1 MPVTMVDDVRIYF
14 ETLGED
20 SAEPL
25 VLIGGG
31 ATQLIDWRDEFCALL
46 VVEGFRVIRFD
57 HRDTGLS
64 QRFGGVGDVDGGYS
78 VAEAAEDVLRVLDT
92 LGIESAH
99 LAGHSMGGIMAQ
111 YLAID
116 HPDRVRSMAI
126 LSAIPGLD
134 PAYLAPTGS
143 AAGEAEPVPFPALP
157 RDEAIE
163 QFVAYQ
169 RSMHVTAYDFDED
182 DERAHAARQIDRGY
196 EPNGFQRHGA
206 ALRRAEDRL
215 ERLRAVT
222 VPTAVVHGRLDPQL
236 LPLAAE
242 LTAEAIPGADLHMIE
257 GMGHRLERELWPD
270 YVAIIAG
277 NARRTNGDAH
287 A

>member
-1 MPVTMVDDVRIYF
+1 MPVTTVDDVRIHF
-14 ETLGED
+14 ETLGD
-20 SAEPL
+20 DAAEPL

-46 VVEGFRVIRFD
+46 VAEGFRVIRFD

-64 QRFGGVGDVDGGYS
+64 HRFGDVDAVDGGYS

-92 LGIESAH
+92 LGIASAH

-116 HPDRVRSMAI
+116 HPERVRSMAI

-134 PAYLAPTGS
+134 PAYLAPS
-143 AAGEAEPVPFPALP
+143 EIAAGDAEPVSYPALP
-157 RDEAIE
+157 REEAIE

-169 RSMHVTAYDFDED
+169 RLMHVTAFDFDED
-182 DERAHAARQIDRGY
+182 DEREHAARQIDRGY

-242 LTAEAIPGADLHMIE
+242 LTAEAIPGAELHIIE
-257 GMGHRLERELWPD
+257 GMGHRLERQLWPD
-270 YVAIIAG
+270 YIAIIAG
-277 NARRTNGDAH
+277 NARRANGDAH